1 MKKYVNGKY
10 IEMTDAEV
18 EALKA
23 KFEDSTEKT
32 EPTIEDRLAE
42 IEKFKT
48 GVTEFLG
55 KLGWR

>member
-1 MKKYVNGKY
+1 MKKIVNGKY
-10 IEMTDAEV
+10 IEMTQAEIEELQAKV
-18 EALKA
+18 E
-23 KFEDSTEKT
+23 ESTEKT
-32 EPTIEDRLAE
+32 EPSIEDRLAE

>member
-1 MKKYVNGKY
+1 MNKFVNGHY
-10 IEMTDAEV
+10 IEMTQAEI
-18 EALKA
+18 EELKA
-23 KFEDSTEKT
+23 KFEESTEKT
-32 EPTIEDRLAE
+32 EPSIEDRLAE

>member
-1 MKKYVNGKY
+1 MTKFVNGEY
-10 IEMTDAEV
+10 IKMTDAEV

-23 KFEDSTEKT
+23 KFEESTEKT
-32 EPTIEDRLAE
+32 EPSVEDRLAE
-42 IEKFKT
+42 IEKFKA

>member
-1 MKKYVNGKY
+1 MKKFVNGHY
-10 IEMTDAEV
+10 IEMTQAEI
-18 EALKA
+18 EELQA
-23 KFEDSTEKT
+23 KFEESTEKT